1 MHLGVHTLLNQFRRI
16 FAVEPVELAV
26 DERLE
31 VFDGVFDLRGKQIVR
46 HRTDRL
52 APVGNHVGIFD
63 HDLIC
68 LFCAEIG
75 KLFEHL
81 VGRFEVDRKRLV
93 RVGHLLCRQQD
104 VAVNLVLGVE
114 EVHVSGGND
123 GLSQLVAQLY
133 NRAVEA
139 SEFFFILCHAL
150 FQHEAVVAD
159 GLDFKIVV
167 KFRDALEL
175 CPALVVHDCLKQLS
189 CLARRADDQALAP
202 T

>member
-1 MHLGVHTLLNQFRRI
+1 MHLGVHTLLNQFRRV

-93 RVGHLLCRQQD
+93 RVGHLLCRQ
-104 VAVNLVLGVE
+104 
-114 EVHVSGGND
+114 
-123 GLSQLVAQLY
+123 LVAQLY
-133 NRAVEA
+133 DRAVEA

-167 KFRDALEL
+167 KFCDALEL